1 MRRRRYLTTAG
12 GWFGLVQLAGCLDV
26 LPTGARDSPTYPGGT
41 LVVENTSESGLQVAV
56 TIVEDEWS
64 STLETTVPGEDTV
77 VREEFV
83 TANQGDVVTLAAVIG
98 GDGEPST
105 FEFLPAGGEGDAPPE
120 VAHLTIQ
127 NAVEAS
133 ATWTATPGS

>member
-1 MRRRRYLTTAG
+1 M
-12 GWFGLVQLAGCLDV
+12 QLAGCLDA
-26 LPTGARDSPTYPGGT
+26 LPTGAGDSPTFPGGT
-41 LVVENTSESGLQVAV
+41 LVVENTAESGLQVAV
-56 TIVEDEWS
+56 TVVEDEWS

-98 GDGEPST
+98 GDGEPTT
-105 FEFLPAGGEGDAPPE
+105 FAYLPAGGASDAPPE

-133 ATWTATPGS
+133 ATWTATPGT